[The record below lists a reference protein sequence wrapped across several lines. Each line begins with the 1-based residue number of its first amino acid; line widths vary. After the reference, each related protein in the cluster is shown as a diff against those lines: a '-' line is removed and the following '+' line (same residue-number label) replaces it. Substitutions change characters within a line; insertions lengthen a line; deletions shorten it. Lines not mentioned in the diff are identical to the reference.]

1 MAFRKMRTP
10 TRSIVPLLAALAFA
24 LAGTA
29 HATERAALNRL
40 PGPVPAEVLRVVDGD
55 TIEVRAHIWL
65 GQEVTTLVRLGGID
79 APELKGK
86 CERERAAARRAKA
99 RIEQKLG
106 GRDVVLHDIRFEKY
120 AGRVMSRVET
130 DSGED
135 LGALLAREGLVRA
148 YKGNKRAGWCT
159 G

>member
-1 MAFRKMRTP
+1 MEIRELRG
-10 TRSIVPLLAALAFA
+10 IVIGLFLCAAAPVGA
-24 LAGTA
+24 A
-29 HATERAALNRL
+29 ERVQLNRL
-40 PGPVPAEVLRVVDGD
+40 DGPVAAEVLRVVDGD

-86 CERERAAARRAKA
+86 CQSERDAALRAKA
-99 RIEQKLG
+99 RIEQKLAG
-106 GRDVVLHDIRFEKY
+106 GEVTLRDIRFEKY

-130 DSGED
+130 GTGED
-135 LGALLAREGLVRA
+135 LGAALKREGYVRA
-148 YKGNKRAGWCT
+148 YRGAKRAGWCA